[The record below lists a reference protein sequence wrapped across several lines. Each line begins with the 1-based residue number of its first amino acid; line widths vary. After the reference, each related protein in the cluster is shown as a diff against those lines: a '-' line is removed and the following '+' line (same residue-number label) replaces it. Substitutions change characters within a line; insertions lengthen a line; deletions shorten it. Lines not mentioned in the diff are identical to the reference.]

1 MKENNE
7 AQQIIR
13 EIVEVFRACSYSELC
28 ALIDTEPIGGS
39 LTGPSGQEYQY
50 EIEAFWDGKKNG
62 DIRLLGSISPDPDQP
77 KSCSIPLLKWISSSF
92 SPLATD
98 DFIMSPSGDFVGE

>member
-13 EIVEVFRACSYSELC
+13 EIVEVFRASSYTELC
-28 ALIDTEPIGGS
+28 TMIGAEPITGN
-39 LTGPSGQEYQY
+39 LTGPSGQEYQF

-62 DIRLLGSISPDPDQP
+62 DIRLLGSLSPNPDRP
-77 KSCSIPLLKWISSSF
+77 KFCSIPLLKWIPIF
-92 SPLATD
+92 TPLATD
-98 DFIMSPSGDFVGE
+98 DFIMSPSGGFVGE